1 MKRSSGGGKVFGKT
15 VFRTNLI
22 LPWVVLDSSPAS
34 YLESHLPQ
42 KSAPLCGNTELK
54 EARGTIIGP
63 SGAITSV
70 ADGWL
75 SVVKLIMMSISF
87 HHQVWGLLSQSVVN
101 RRCSCVTAIK
111 DRTMTILTNTITTG
125 PSMSSMRGDQRH
137 NHHDRR
143 DEYPQVSL

>member
-1 MKRSSGGGKVFGKT
+1 MFGKT

-63 SGAITSV
+63 SGAIT
-70 ADGWL
+70 L
-75 SVVKLIMMSISF
+75 VVRR
-87 HHQVWGLLSQSVVN
+87 QVDRGVDIVPPPSLGFALAIGGESPVLLYNSNQRN
-101 RRCSCVTAIK
+101 NH
-111 DRTMTILTNTITTG
+111 DDL
-125 PSMSSMRGDQRH
+125 DQH
-137 NHHDRR
+137 NHHR
-143 DEYPQVSL
+143 S

>member
-1 MKRSSGGGKVFGKT
+1 MFGKT

-42 KSAPLCGNTELK
+42 MSAPLCGNTELK
-54 EARGTIIGP
+54 EARGTIGP
-63 SGAITSV
+63 SGAITLV
-70 ADGWL
+70 AGGWL

-101 RRCSCVTAIK
+101 HRCPCVTAIK
-111 DRTMTILTNTITTG
+111 DTTMTILINIITTG
-125 PSMSSMRGDQRH
+125 PSVV
-137 NHHDRR
+137 N
-143 DEYPQVSL
+143 V

>member
-1 MKRSSGGGKVFGKT
+1 MFGKT

-54 EARGTIIGP
+54 EARGTIGP
-63 SGAITSV
+63 SGAITLV
-70 ADGWL
+70 ADGWV

-101 RRCSCVTAIK
+101 HRCPCVTAIK
-111 DRTMTILTNTITTG
+111 DTTMTILINIITTG
-125 PSMSSMRGDQRH
+125 PSVV
-137 NHHDRR
+137 N
-143 DEYPQVSL
+143 V